1 MSAPAHAADEV
12 LLGFTRALRA
22 AGLPVTHDRATGF
35 LSAAALVGAG
45 DPHATY
51 RAGRAT
57 LCASPDD
64 LVRYAHV
71 FEAWFGVREQLP
83 RTVGRERA
91 RELSAPLPVG
101 EGGEVGGEMRPEVVR
116 AAASE
121 VEVLRH
127 RDVAQ
132 LRPDEKALLDA
143 MIRALDPRLP
153 RRRAARRT
161 AWRRGEIDL
170 HRTLRTSLRQMGEPG
185 RVEHRRRGT
194 SARRVVLLVDV
205 SASMRPYADAILRL
219 CHLVS
224 RSSAGGATATT
235 AKVETFTLGTRLT
248 RVTHALRT
256 SDPERALVRAG
267 EQVPDWS
274 GGTRLGETMKA
285 FLDRWGA
292 RGMARGAVVVV
303 FSDGWERGDATE
315 LGEQMQRLGRLAH
328 RVVWVNPHRGKTG
341 YEPVQ
346 QGIKAALPHCDD
358 FVAGHSLAAFADVL
372 EVVGRA

>member
-1 MSAPAHAADEV
+1 MSHDADEI
-12 LLGFTRALRA
+12 LLGFTRALRS
-22 AGLPVTHDRATGF
+22 AGLAVTHDRATGF
-35 LSAAALVGAG
+35 LQAASMVGVG

-64 LVRYAHV
+64 LVRYGHV
-71 FEAWFGVREQLP
+71 FEAWFGAREQLP
-83 RTVGRERA
+83 RTVA
-91 RELSAPLPVG
+91 REKPREISPPLPTGDTG
-101 EGGEVGGEMRPEVVR
+101 ETGGRVDPEVIR
-116 AAASE
+116 AAASD

-132 LRPDEKALLDA
+132 LKPDEKALLDA
-143 MIRALDPRLP
+143 MIQALHPRP
-153 RRRAARRT
+153 PQRRAGRRT
-161 AWRRGEIDL
+161 PWRRGEIDV
-170 HRTLRTSLRQMGEPG
+170 HRTLRTTLRQMGEPG
-185 RVEHRRRGT
+185 RVEHRRRGST
-194 SARRVVLLVDV
+194 SRRVVLLVDV

-219 CHLVS
+219 AHLVS
-224 RSSAGGATATT
+224 TSSATSSS
-235 AKVETFTLGTRLT
+235 KVEVFTVGTRLT
-248 RVTHALRT
+248 RITLPLRT
-256 SDPERALVRAG
+256 ADPERALVRAG

-274 GGTRLGETMKA
+274 GGTRLGETLKA

-303 FSDGWERGDATE
+303 FSDGWERGDASE
-315 LGEQMQRLGRLAH
+315 LGEQMQRLHRLAH
-328 RVVWVNPHRGKTG
+328 RVVWVNPHRGKEG

-358 FVAGHSLAAFADVL
+358 FVAGHSLRAFAEVL

>member
-1 MSAPAHAADEV
+1 MTAPAVHEADEI
-12 LLGFTRALRA
+12 LLGFTRALRS
-22 AGLPVTHDRATGF
+22 AGMHVTHDRSTSF
-35 LSAAALVGAG
+35 LEAAALVGAG
-45 DPHATY
+45 DLQATF

-71 FEAWFGVREQLP
+71 FEAWFGAREQLP
-83 RTVGRERA
+83 RTAPRERP
-91 RELSAPLPVG
+91 REISAPLPVG
-101 EGGEVGGEMRPEVVR
+101 EPGEVGGEASPDVVR

-121 VEVLRH
+121 REVLQH
-127 RDVAQ
+127 RDVAL
-132 LRPDEKALLDA
+132 LRPDEKALLDS
-143 MIRALDPRLP
+143 MIRALRPRPP
-153 RRRAARRT
+153 RRRAHRRT
-161 AWRRGEIDL
+161 PWRRGEIDA
-170 HRTLRTSLRQMGEPG
+170 HRTLRTTLRQMGEPG

-194 SARRVVLLVDV
+194 TPRRVVLLVDV
-205 SASMRPYADAILRL
+205 SASMRPYADALLRL
-219 CHLVS
+219 AHLVS
-224 RSSAGGATATT
+224 TAGGRGR
-235 AKVETFTLGTRLT
+235 VEVFTLGTRLT
-248 RVTHALRT
+248 RITLPLRT

-303 FSDGWERGDATE
+303 FSDGWERGDAAE
-315 LGEQMQRLGRLAH
+315 LGEQMERLHRLAH
-328 RVVWVNPHRGKTG
+328 RVVWVNPHRGKDG

-346 QGIKAALPHCDD
+346 RGIAAALPFCDD
-358 FVAGHSLAAFADVL
+358 FVAGHSLRAFEEVL